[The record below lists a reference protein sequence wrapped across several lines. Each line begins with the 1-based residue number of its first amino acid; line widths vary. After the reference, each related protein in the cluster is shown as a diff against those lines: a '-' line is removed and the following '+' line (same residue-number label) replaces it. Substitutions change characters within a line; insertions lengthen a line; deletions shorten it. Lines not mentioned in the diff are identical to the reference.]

1 MSMKVRT
8 MLTGTLQEI
17 GRDKS
22 ESHQTL
28 RTAVNY
34 CGLVQVLE
42 VARPTL
48 FTNVAPLSFADT
60 ANLGLG
66 WACGEVGL
74 LWSATGVAVTNET
87 LAQKTVK
94 AEARR
99 TAGMVTT
106 RKQDQRFVVSDIA
119 LYTQGRPKTY
129 QCMRPVEE
137 I

>member
-1 MSMKVRT
+1 MSTKVQT
-8 MLTGTLQEI
+8 ILTGTLQEI
-17 GRDKS
+17 GRDES

-28 RTAVNY
+28 RAEVNF
-34 CGLVQVLE
+34 CVLFPDLK
-42 VARPTL
+42 AAKLTL

-119 LYTQGRPKTY
+119 LYTQDRPKTY
-129 QCMRPVEE
+129 QCMSPVEE